1 LLDIDFSKRETFA
14 YCCEAYSRILELSTC
29 PAERKTLL
37 EELEEYPPPSD
48 DRVEPDEY
56 FNVLA
61 EAVARRNGWKAIL
74 ERCSPRPVS

>member
-1 LLDIDFSKRETFA
+1 MLDIDFSKRETFA

-74 ERCSPRPVS
+74 ERCSPRTVS